1 MTAES
6 ISDDRLDDLMGK
18 GDETDVQAFQLYGF
32 LINTAKV
39 PLRCSVILC
48 DDTLRPSP
56 LLFYFAH
63 FTSIVIMKAIV
74 ALACLLFSPHVSA
87 RAWSPASASADCTA
101 YTVLAGDTCWN
112 IMRTTGA
119 TFAQIL
125 SWNPTIDKQC
135 TWVFRARIFGICN
148 PTDMIIET

>member
-1 MTAES
+1 MTAEA
-6 ISDDRLDDLMGK
+6 ISDDRLDDLKGK
-18 GDETDVQAFQLYGF
+18 GDETDAHAFQLCRF

-39 PLRCSVILC
+39 PLKSSVILC
-48 DDTLRPSP
+48 DASLHPSP
-56 LLFYFAH
+56 LR
-63 FTSIVIMKAIV
+63 FTLHTFISIVIMNAIV

-87 RAWSPASASADCTA
+87 RAWSPASASAYCAA

-135 TWVFRARIFGICN
+135 TWVFGAHIFGICS
-148 PTDMIIET
+148 PTNIIIET